1 VEQSHVKHALNN
13 DDTELRM
20 RSRASAS
27 SGREGHDTTRN
38 AISTIQIKRISYF
51 SVRGGTDYREA
62 ACGSLRSLR
71 CRLPHATQRNGSPN
85 QLELEHPTNPLPNSN
100 GRRPAP
106 RRYPPPA
113 PAAARRGLR
122 PHRQP
127 HRGRVRPRC
136 VALTTCASLPFPSSV
151 CQFRSAPPPAVS
163 FAASRSRLP
172 VNDPLQHGVF
182 ALFTSYY

>member
-1 VEQSHVKHALNN
+1 
-13 DDTELRM
+13 
-20 RSRASAS
+20 
-27 SGREGHDTTRN
+27 
-38 AISTIQIKRISYF
+38 
-51 SVRGGTDYREA
+51 
-62 ACGSLRSLR
+62 LRSLR

-127 HRGRVRPRC
+127 HSGRVRPRC
-136 VALTTCASLPFPSSV
+136 VALTTCASLPPCASSVPPRRLLFRSPRAAPNSPSTIHCNMEFSLYLLVTTRFIYSYICLSVSIRMGRSSQLLLRHLPSVSLVCQHQDGSTPSSLSSENENIL
-151 CQFRSAPPPAVS
+151 CI
-163 FAASRSRLP
+163 
-172 VNDPLQHGVF
+172 
-182 ALFTSYY
+182 